1 MASDNLILRGGLYHA
16 RLSIPADVR
25 PILNRSE
32 FTQALKT
39 GSKSEAQLLK
49 VPYVHR
55 WKQEIAAARSKI
67 KGTDK
72 DWQELAL
79 QRSQEIE
86 ARQQTGLMNLITN
99 KLKDGIDLTFTE
111 LDFRMLGYA
120 LELSIH
126 EVNSNRKIKD
136 DFYYEKEKPYAEYLA
151 FEEKWKD
158 KGNEISLEE
167 KIQRFNEFIEINKTI
182 NIYRIAKT
190 SPIPVSKHTELHQII
205 NDPKYY
211 TPKSPFTQLRIEAF
225 RKYQTETKGIIQKT
239 VDTQI
244 SRIEKIRDWLEVHKK
259 ELSYESISE
268 FLESQDKLSGK
279 TKKQWIY
286 AGQSFWKWA
295 IKYDSF
301 FKENFKGA
309 TPPFEGHE
317 FASEKSKGG
326 RKRDT
331 NWKAFTLDQLET
343 IYSEAV
349 NQGKQRIVDAITIAA
364 YTGFRIEE
372 VYKISK
378 ASIIKEEGIESFSIE
393 DAKTE
398 AGVRIVP
405 IHPNI
410 KAKVQALLAESKDGY
425 LLPSTGGN
433 KYGIRSDAMSKAFGR
448 LKTELG
454 FERLHVFHSIRKT
467 MITQLQR
474 ADIPGVLIAEIV
486 GHETGTI
493 TYDVYAAGHSA
504 KQKLNA
510 ISKLQYDFIK

>member
-1 MASDNLILRGGLYHA
+1 MASDNLILRAGLYHA

-55 WKQEIAAARSKI
+55 WKQEIAAARRKV

-86 ARQQTGLMNLITN
+86 ARQQSGLMNLITN
-99 KLKDGIDLTFTE
+99 KISEGLDLTFSDD
-111 LDFRMLGYA
+111 DFERLGYQ
-120 LELSIH
+120 LEAGIH
-126 EVNSNRKIKD
+126 EANKNRKISNEL
-136 DFYYEKEKPYAEYLA
+136 YYLDEKPYAEFLQ
-151 FEEKWKD
+151 FEEKWRCKN
-158 KGNEISLEE
+158 KLSLEE
-167 KIQRFNEFIEINKTI
+167 KIERFNQFININKTLSAYLI
-182 NIYRIAKT
+182 SKS
-190 SPIPVSKHTELHQII
+190 SPIPASKHDELEKII
-205 NDPKYY
+205 DDPKYF

-244 SRIEKIRDWLEVHKK
+244 SRIEKIRDWLEAHKK
-259 ELSYESISE
+259 ELTYESISE

-301 FKENFKGA
+301 FKENFKNA

-331 NWKAFTLDQLET
+331 NWKAFSLDQLET

-372 VYKISK
+372 VYKINK

-410 KAKVQALLAESKDGY
+410 KSKVQSLLAESKDGY